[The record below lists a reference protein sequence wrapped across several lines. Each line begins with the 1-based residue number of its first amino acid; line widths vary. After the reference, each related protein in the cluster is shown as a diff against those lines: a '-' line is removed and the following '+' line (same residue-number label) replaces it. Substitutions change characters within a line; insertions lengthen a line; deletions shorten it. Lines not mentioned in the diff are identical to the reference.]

1 MSNHGL
7 PRWATIL
14 AGAFLMGLLWRVRGT
29 GGWGSAWGLLNAG
42 LVFTLFLA
50 GTVKKEK
57 APSFRLV
64 SLAAL
69 SFMLTAPA
77 WGTLLTQITGVIR
90 GETIGEG
97 AEDILINPA
106 VGALT
111 MALMGFGLAGVFG
124 VMLGRCF
131 SEKAW
136 SLKEYLL
143 VLGVFLLAAYGAK
156 ATVAHP
162 LVKLIEPQAYN
173 AFAQGIANGNL
184 GSGVYGTYMAHFNAE
199 GWAKHVFGGRHYY
212 ALVSAVS
219 SAIGA
224 TAAILAA
231 RFLAKDRYAAKT
243 GAVVCGA
250 FAVSITLADL
260 FFFFSYGGYR
270 MAQGFSL
277 PENFAAWS
285 LWEYFT
291 GFLAGGLI
299 TAFVLRTAPA
309 GETKETLLRK
319 VPEKWLGAITFV
331 FCCIGA
337 VGVNI
342 VRPVLRRFEDT
353 KLLIPAVIAAVLF
366 ALGAALLLVKKYGF
380 RFEKAEPRRFYP
392 ALCLFL
398 STFIILCYLF
408 IGPAEKQEFRSLGM
422 AHNMLV
428 IASYAV
434 VTLYCGLSLRSIA

>member
-1 MSNHGL
+1 MSTKGM
-7 PRWATIL
+7 PRWATVL
-14 AGAFLMGLLWRVRGT
+14 AGAFFMGFLWRVRGT

-42 LVFTLFLA
+42 LAFTLFLA
-50 GTVKKEK
+50 GAVKKEK

-64 SLAAL
+64 SLTAL

-77 WGTLLTQITGVIR
+77 WGTLLTKITGVIR
-90 GETIGEG
+90 GETLGEG
-97 AEDILINPA
+97 AADVYVSPA

-124 VMLGRCF
+124 VALGRCF

-136 SLKEYLL
+136 SLKQYVL

-162 LVKLIEPQAYN
+162 LVKLIEPQAYS
-173 AFAQGIANGNL
+173 AFAGGIAEENL
-184 GSGVYGTYMAHFNAE
+184 GKSVYGVYMAHFNAE
-199 GWAKHVFGGRHYY
+199 GWAKHVLGGRHYY
-212 ALVSAVS
+212 ALVSAVA

-224 TAAILAA
+224 LAAILAA
-231 RFLAKDRYAAKT
+231 RFIAKDRFAAKT
-243 GAVVCGA
+243 GVAVCGA
-250 FAVSITLADL
+250 FAFSITLADL

-270 MAQGFSL
+270 MAQGLSL

-291 GFLAGGLI
+291 GFLAGGII
-299 TAFVLRTAPA
+299 TAFVLRAAPA
-309 GETKETLLRK
+309 GGTRETLLRK
-319 VPEKWLGAITFV
+319 MPEKQLGALTFV

-337 VGVNI
+337 LGVNI
-342 VRPVLRRFEDT
+342 VRPVLRRFGDT
-353 KLLIPAVIAAVLF
+353 KLLIPAVAAA
-366 ALGAALLLVKKYGF
+366 ALLALAVSLLLVKKYGF
-380 RFEKAEPRRFYP
+380 RFEKAEARRFYP

-422 AHNMLV
+422 AHTMLV

-434 VTLYCGLSLRSIA
+434 VTLYCGLSLRSNA

>member
-1 MSNHGL
+1 MSTKGM
-7 PRWATIL
+7 PRRATIL
-14 AGAFLMGLLWRVRGT
+14 AGAFLMGFLWRVRGT

-42 LVFTLFLA
+42 LAFTLFLA
-50 GTVKKEK
+50 GAVKKEK

-64 SLAAL
+64 SLASL

-90 GETIGEG
+90 GETLVEG
-97 AEDILINPA
+97 AADVYVSPA

-124 VMLGRCF
+124 VALGRCF

-136 SLKEYLL
+136 SLKQYLL

-162 LVKLIEPQAYN
+162 LVKLMEPQTYN
-173 AFAQGIANGNL
+173 AFAQGIADENL
-184 GSGVYGTYMAHFNAE
+184 GQSVYGAYMAHFNAE
-199 GWAKHVFGGRHYY
+199 SWAKHVFGGRHYY

-224 TAAILAA
+224 AAAILAA
-231 RFLAKDRYAAKT
+231 RFLAKDRFAAKT

-250 FAVSITLADL
+250 FAFSITLADL

-291 GFLAGGLI
+291 GFLAGGII
-299 TAFVLRTAPA
+299 TAFVLRAAPS

-319 VPEKWLGAITFV
+319 IPEKWLGALTFV

-342 VRPVLRRFEDT
+342 VRPVLRRFGGT
-353 KLLIPAVIAAVLF
+353 KLLIPAVILAVLF
-366 ALGAALLLVKKYGF
+366 ALAVSLLLVKKYGF

-398 STFIILCYLF
+398 ATFMTVCYLF

-422 AHNMLV
+422 VHNMLMLVSYGV
-428 IASYAV
+428 I
-434 VTLYCGLSLRSIA
+434 TIYCGLSLRSNA